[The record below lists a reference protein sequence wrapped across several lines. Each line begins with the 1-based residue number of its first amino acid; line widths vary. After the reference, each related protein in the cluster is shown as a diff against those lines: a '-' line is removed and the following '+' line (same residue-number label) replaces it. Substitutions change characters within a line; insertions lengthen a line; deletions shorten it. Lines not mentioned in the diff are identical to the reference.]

1 MMKISSEV
9 TIDLDNMLRGMSDS
23 DIRTLAIMAV
33 EELNDKDVAMVL
45 NTIPTYLLVHEV
57 GQRYEDSK

>member
-1 MMKISSEV
+1 MTKISSEV

-23 DIRTLAIMAV
+23 DIRALAIMAV

>member
-23 DIRTLAIMAV
+23 DIRALAIMAV